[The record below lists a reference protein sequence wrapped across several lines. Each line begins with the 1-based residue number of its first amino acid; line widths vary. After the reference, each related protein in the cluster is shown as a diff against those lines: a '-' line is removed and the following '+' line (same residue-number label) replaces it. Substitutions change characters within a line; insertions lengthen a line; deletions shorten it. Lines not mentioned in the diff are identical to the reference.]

1 VPRDEAEKGAK
12 VGKTNSP
19 LVIWLDESLASLPE
33 FQELIDKGHQII
45 KFTHE
50 ADLIFSPQAHYMTQ
64 PMIGYVE
71 EALKRARAI
80 KKGKKDG

>member
-1 VPRDEAEKGAK
+1 

-19 LVIWLDESLASLPE
+19 LTIWLDESLAHLPE
-33 FQELIDKGHQII
+33 FVELAEKGHTII

-71 EALKRARAI
+71 ESLKRARGI
-80 KKGKKDG
+80 KKGKKDD

>member
-1 VPRDEAEKGAK
+1 M
-12 VGKTNSP
+12 GKTPTP
-19 LVIWLDESLASLPE
+19 LTIWLDESLSQLPE
-33 FQELIDKGHQII
+33 FIELAEKGHQVI

-80 KKGKKDG
+80 KKGKKDD